1 MKRDWLVV
9 VVAVVAAAGIIGTY
23 ALMQSQNA
31 KTRSELGRVTIERN
45 TLREKADSNTTSY
58 RAVVAERNKLQEK
71 LAKLSTRIGNLIAHP
86 VEPAT
91 VASTASSGAAA
102 PAPATNT
109 YSDGVYLVGTDM
121 PAGRYKGDV
130 MGGVAYWAISS
141 DANGSSII
149 ANSLPSGPFYL
160 EVRNGQYLELSGVQI
175 AQVE

>member
-9 VVAVVAAAGIIGTY
+9 VVAVVAAADIIGNY
-23 ALMQSQNA
+23 AFLQSQNA
-31 KTRSELGRVTIERN
+31 QTRSELGRVTIERN
-45 TLREKADSNTTSY
+45 TLREKADSNTINY
-58 RAVVAERNKLQEK
+58 RAIVAERNKLQEK
-71 LAKLSTRIGNLIAHP
+71 LAKLSTRIGNLIAQP

-102 PAPATNT
+102 PAPATHT

-130 MGGVAYWAISS
+130 TGGVSYWAIYS
-141 DANGSSII
+141 DPNGANIV
-149 ANSLPSGPFYL
+149 ANALPSGPFYV
-160 EVRNGQYLELSGVQI
+160 EVRNGQYLDLRGVQI